1 MTDPLKPPCAT
12 KDELGEVHERLDRG
26 KKRLDRLED
35 ALTENTKLTQQVVT
49 QTAELIAFFNAMRGA
64 FKVLNWLG
72 KLAKPMAAIVALC
85 AALMGLWASVKGG
98 LLR

>member
-35 ALTENTKLTQQVVT
+35 ELTENTRLTQKVVT
-49 QTAELIAFFNAMRGA
+49 QTAELIAFFDAMKGA

-72 KLAKPMAAIVALC
+72 KLAKPMAAIAALGVAL
-85 AALMGLWASVKGG
+85 AGLWASAKGG
-98 LLR
+98 PLR